1 MAEIGDTNYFVI
13 AADVQKAFT
22 DEVIREIEHEVQL
35 LCREPLNQDE
45 LEIVRNYQ
53 IGQML
58 SRFSSAFDLM
68 DRFRAV
74 HHSGLDLDFYQQKLS
89 FLKKFTPEDI
99 LKIGQKYFKDQQLIQ
114 VIVG

>member
-1 MAEIGDTNYFVI
+1 
-13 AADVQKAFT
+13 
-22 DEVIREIEHEVQL
+22 
-35 LCREPLNQDE
+35 
-45 LEIVRNYQ
+45 
-53 IGQML
+53 
-58 SRFSSAFDLM
+58 M